1 MDHPDQQDLYV
12 DDPRAEVGPHVPR
25 AARSVLDVGC
35 GRGGFGLT
43 LRDVLGSQ
51 ARLVAVEPVASQATL
66 ARVGHGYDEVYTGYF
81 PDALADSGERFDL
94 VTFNDVL
101 EHVID
106 PAVLLAAAI
115 ERLHPSGWVLATI
128 PNVRFLPVVLDLVR
142 RDRWDYADWGVLD
155 RTHLRFFTR
164 STMVELLES
173 AGLVDV
179 RAAGV
184 NSVFGLSRFRRYR
197 PLAGRIGSAEFMQY
211 VVVGRRA

>member
-1 MDHPDQQDLYV
+1 MLVVEVSGQTLDGSGAGLAQAVRQGGAGSV
-12 DDPRAEVGPHVPR
+12 ADDR
-25 AARSVLDVGC
+25 LW
-35 GRGGFGLT
+35 
-43 LRDVLGSQ
+43 LGYCLL
-51 ARLVAVEPVASQATL
+51 AVVAY
-66 ARVGHGYDEVYTGYF
+66 HGYDEVYTGYF

-106 PAVLLAAAI
+106 PAVLLTAAI